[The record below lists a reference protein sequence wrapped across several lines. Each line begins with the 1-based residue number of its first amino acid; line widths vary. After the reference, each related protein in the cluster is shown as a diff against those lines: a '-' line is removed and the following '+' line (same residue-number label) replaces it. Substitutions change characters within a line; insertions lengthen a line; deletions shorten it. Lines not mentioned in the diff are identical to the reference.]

1 MATTRTADWAV
12 LCFKFMDQRKQSTW
26 AYVFD
31 ALWPSRVGSPISFC
45 TFRSRDPFDI
55 NRLAEVRL
63 AYRQV
68 LNADP
73 ELKLVSA
80 RSRYMRDEGE

>member
-1 MATTRTADWAV
+1 MGLRFWLFMAIAGGLAHLVLYFAD
-12 LCFKFMDQRKQSTW
+12 REI
-26 AYVFD
+26 D
-31 ALWPSRVGSPISFC
+31 AS
-45 TFRSRDPFDI
+45 I

>member
-1 MATTRTADWAV
+1 MGLRFWLFMAIAGGLAHLVLYFAD
-12 LCFKFMDQRKQSTW
+12 REI
-26 AYVFD
+26 D
-31 ALWPSRVGSPISFC
+31 AS
-45 TFRSRDPFDI
+45 I

-68 LNADP
+68 ADP

-80 RSRYMRDEGE
+80 RSRYMRDERE